1 MYVFES
7 KGIKQPLRKKFPKK
21 NGNRTLACTE
31 PRFHPERESSGTFIS
46 DGQIVGRRD
55 LIQELN
61 LLLT

>member
-1 MYVFES
+1 MCS
-7 KGIKQPLRKKFPKK
+7 NRKGKNFPKK

-31 PRFHPERESSGTFIS
+31 PRFRPERESSGTFIS